1 MAKLG
6 ELGLNTA
13 SGTVKLPVYD
23 KSDFSNSPVVKVQT
37 ASGVGGLNLVD
48 PTNSDATPVKIKT
61 SSGIKA
67 VSKTGPST
75 GPSATVNATLN
86 SQTAKITVFEDTTG
100 NGVADNTETVNVQDG
115 TNTTSLNNIAGGTDN
130 TYWIQT
136 SLSNSNT
143 EKTAE
148 INSIELNV

>member
-86 SQTAKITVFEDTTG
+86 SQTAKITVFEDKTG
-100 NGVADNTETVNVQDG
+100 NGAADNTETITVNEG
-115 TNTTSLNNIAGGTDN
+115 INTTSLNNLAGGTGN
-130 TYWIQT
+130 NYWIQT
-136 SLSNSNT
+136 SLSNSNI